1 MSWIPVCS
9 VGLHVNQ
16 RSSSAKPLASAGQPV
31 VFVVDDDAS
40 MRQALARLFQSVQLR
55 VEVFASP
62 QEFLQRGRPDMPS
75 CLVLDVR
82 LPGLSG
88 LDFQAELM
96 KADVRIPIVFISGH
110 GDIPMTVRA
119 MKAGAV
125 DFLPKPFRD
134 QDLLDAV
141 TAAIQ
146 RDQKRRELE
155 HAVADLRAHF
165 SLLTQREREIMG
177 LVASGLMSKQIAAQI
192 GLSEITVKVHRS
204 HIMRKMGARSV
215 ADLVRMAEALG
226 VKSGTSEH

>member
-1 MSWIPVCS
+1 MTQP
-9 VGLHVNQ
+9 
-16 RSSSAKPLASAGQPV
+16 APASNANGSTDQPI

-40 MRQALARLFQSVQLR
+40 MRQALTRLFHSVRLR
-55 VEVFASP
+55 VEAFESAT
-62 QEFLQRGRPDMPS
+62 EFFQSRRPNVSS

-125 DFLPKPFRD
+125 DFLAKPFRD

-146 RDQKRRELE
+146 RDEKRREQENRL
-155 HAVADLRAHF
+155 ADLKAHF
-165 SLLTQREREIMG
+165 SSLTAREREIMA
-177 LVASGLMSKQIAAQI
+177 LVASGLMSKQIAGQI

-204 HIMRKMGARSV
+204 HIMKKMGARSV

-226 VKSGTSEH
+226 VKPGTSEH

>member
-1 MSWIPVCS
+1 
-9 VGLHVNQ
+9 
-16 RSSSAKPLASAGQPV
+16 
-31 VFVVDDDAS
+31 
-40 MRQALARLFQSVQLR
+40 
-55 VEVFASP
+55 
-62 QEFLQRGRPDMPS
+62 MPS

-96 KADVRIPIVFISGH
+96 KADVSIPIVFISGH
-110 GDIPMTVRA
+110 GDIPMSVRA

-125 DFLPKPFRD
+125 DFLAKPFRD

-146 RDQKRRELE
+146 RDEKRREQENRLR
-155 HAVADLRAHF
+155 DLKAHF
-165 SLLTQREREIMG
+165 SSLTTREREIMA